1 MFLRTVT
8 PYLIG
13 VVTAP
18 LLAKFIEPMLRG
30 AVKASVGLAL
40 EMREAA
46 VEAAVEFQDIV
57 AEANADSARKNA
69 TAAAKTK

>member
-1 MFLRTVT
+1 MFLRAVA

-18 LLAKFIEPMLRG
+18 LLAKVIEPMLRG

-40 EMREAA
+40 EVRKAA
-46 VEAAVEFQDIV
+46 IEAAVEFHDIA
-57 AEANADSARKNA
+57 AEANADLARKNA